1 MEENVKYCFDPNQI
15 SLEQLAERIKSCDL
29 VPSRQSLLEGLDEKI
44 AILENQGLTNLAILR
59 KELKDNARLF
69 TIADRTGI
77 DRDYL
82 ALLRREAESYFPKP
96 FALKEFNWF
105 PPETIEKLEAA
116 GVQTTADVFEKPEEM
131 RASGLDAA
139 IQDNL
144 LRCADLTRIQWI
156 NPTAALMLL
165 DAGYD
170 SPSKTASAD
179 ADSLCAAL
187 MENNKDARYFK
198 GNIGLRDIKRLI
210 HAARYVQEW
219 Y

>member
-1 MEENVKYCFDPNQI
+1 MKYCFNASQI
-15 SLEQLAERIKSCDL
+15 CLRQLAERIKSCDL
-29 VPSRQSLLEGLDEKI
+29 VPSRQPLLKGLDEKI
-44 AILENQGLTNLAILR
+44 AILEKQGLTNLAALR
-59 KELKDNARLF
+59 KELKDNTRLF
-69 TIADRTGI
+69 ACADKTGI

-82 ALLRREAESYFPKP
+82 ALLRREVESYFPKP
-96 FALKEFNWF
+96 FSVKELDWL
-105 PPETIEKLEAA
+105 PSEVITRLETEGL
-116 GVQTTADVFEKPEEM
+116 TNTADIFEKPDLM
-131 RASGLDAA
+131 RSCGLDAA

-144 LRCADLTRIQWI
+144 LHIADLTRVQWI
-156 NPTAALMLL
+156 NPTAVRMLL

-170 SPSKTASAD
+170 SPAKTAAAD
-179 ADSLCAAL
+179 ADTLCAAL